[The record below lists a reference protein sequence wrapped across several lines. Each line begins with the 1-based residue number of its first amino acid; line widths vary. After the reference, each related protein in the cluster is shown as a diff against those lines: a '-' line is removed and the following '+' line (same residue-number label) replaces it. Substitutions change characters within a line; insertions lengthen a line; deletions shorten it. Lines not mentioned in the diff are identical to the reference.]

1 MNTGAAMSKTGSFSE
16 TDDVI
21 VGSGG
26 VVLALVD
33 AVIVDAVVFWVLIG
47 EVVVELSSSLNED
60 MDKLN
65 GSTVVVDVNG

>member
-21 VGSGG
+21 VGFGG
-26 VVLALVD
+26 VFLALVD
-33 AVIVDAVVFWVLIG
+33 AVVCDAVVFWVLIG